1 LRLISLAPDL
11 QKLVAEG
18 REPETLS
25 LARLREPFPEDWA
38 EQKQRFLTA
47 TVS

>member
-25 LARLREPFPEDWA
+25 LARLREPFPEDW
-38 EQKQRFLTA
+38 EKQRGRFLTEG
-47 TVS
+47 VL